1 MLQRPFDKDKNE
13 YYNYAS
19 DIVSLQNYIKGM
31 APVGDGDIPEDWI
44 GVYII
49 AMNNMNWR
57 NGNKLIIHKRKMQ

>member
-1 MLQRPFDKDKNE
+1 
-13 YYNYAS
+13 
-19 DIVSLQNYIKGM
+19 M

-49 AMNNMNWR
+49 ALNNMNWR